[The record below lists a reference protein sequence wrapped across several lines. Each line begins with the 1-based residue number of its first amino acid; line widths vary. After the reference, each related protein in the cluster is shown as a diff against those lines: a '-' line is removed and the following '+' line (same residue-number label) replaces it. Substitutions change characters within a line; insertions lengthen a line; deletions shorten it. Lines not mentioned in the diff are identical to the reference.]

1 VREERT
7 VLVIGAIL
15 IATLAS
21 AGDPA
26 PVTPSDKIF
35 QSLGFTAEER
45 EELRRGEIVSHA
57 VKELSD
63 KELAITMAVM
73 VPAPVEDL
81 LKYARSGKEL
91 EINRDILSYG
101 VLGAGAAGDADA
113 TALQGAGFTP
123 SEMGEVRA
131 LFEAEPGSKFN
142 LSQAE
147 AQRFADLRKRFPARD
162 CEKHPQCVDDVVL
175 NLRSILRDRLTA
187 YRAHGLSGIQPY
199 ARGEGRESNPAEELR
214 NATNAAR
221 FLAREYPQIFDAF
234 LRYPSGD
241 QSGIESRFMWLKQRI
256 QDRPTFILAHRVLC
270 VRDGVAFAAER
281 QFYVGQSYNSLQIL
295 YGLVPAEGKTLV
307 VYLNRTSTDQVAG
320 FLSGTR
326 HSMGRK
332 IMEKEVRK
340 HFEAVLASLPSRPSR

>member
-1 VREERT
+1 M
-7 VLVIGAIL
+7 VLVTCTIL

-26 PVTPSDKIF
+26 PATPSDKIF
-35 QSLGFTAEER
+35 QYLGFTAEER
-45 EELRRGEIVSHA
+45 EELRRGETVSHA

-81 LKYARSGKEL
+81 LEFARSGKEL
-91 EINRDILSYG
+91 EINRDVLSYG
-101 VLGAGAAGDADA
+101 VLGAGDADA
-113 TALQGAGFTP
+113 TTLQDAGFTP
-123 SEMGEVRA
+123 SEAGEVRA
-131 LFEAEPGSKFN
+131 LYEAEPGSKFN

-147 AQRFADLRKRFPARD
+147 AQRFADLRKRFPAKD
-162 CEKHPQCVDDVVL
+162 CEKNPQCADAVVL
-175 NLRSILRDRLTA
+175 NLRSILRDRLAA
-187 YRAHGLSGIQPY
+187 YRARGLAGIQPY

-214 NATNAAR
+214 NATSAAR
-221 FLAREYPQIFDAF
+221 FLAREYPKIYDAF
-234 LRYPSGD
+234 LHYPSGD
-241 QSGIESRFMWLKQRI
+241 QSGIESRFLWLKQRI

-295 YGLVPAEGKTLV
+295 YGLVPTEGKTLV

-326 HSMGRK
+326 HGVGRK
-332 IMEKEVRK
+332 IMEKEVRR
-340 HFEAVLASLPSRPSR
+340 HFEEVLSTLRNRPTR